1 MRIKFV
7 SPRGHV
13 ISSISGGQRYPTFEQ
28 LVPGLSPKTCPTQL
42 NTPRNKVSTAIQCNF
57 QGHWGTRTSPPCYKG
72 ATCLGGFLV
81 GVKWQLYKS
90 LLFCLM
96 FRPNNMIAQ
105 SRSGTGKTAAFV
117 LSMLSRVDATKNFPQ
132 VLFRFTSY
140 MFLPPAQL
148 VKKSS
153 QIRWGTCKRVKR

>member
-1 MRIKFV
+1 M
-7 SPRGHV
+7 
-13 ISSISGGQRYPTFEQ
+13 
-28 LVPGLSPKTCPTQL
+28 
-42 NTPRNKVSTAIQCNF
+42 
-57 QGHWGTRTSPPCYKG
+57 
-72 ATCLGGFLV
+72 

-153 QIRWGTCKRVKR
+153 QIR